1 MGYTTQRTNMLLGLG
16 VSSISD
22 AGVAFAQNHK
32 TLHDYYASI
41 SNNKL
46 AVTKGYFLNEEDV
59 AFRKYI
65 LDISCKGQTK
75 FFKKDL
81 PVLET
86 YTFSELKN
94 LEEDGL
100 IFWNEEGVTVTE
112 TGRQFIRNICK
123 AFDLHLL
130 RSEQMHE
137 KKLFSKAI

>member
-1 MGYTTQRTNMLLGLG
+1 MLLGLG

-22 AGVAFAQNHK
+22 AGVGFAQNHK
-32 TLHDYYASI
+32 ILHDYYASI
-41 SNNKL
+41 SHNEL
-46 AVTKGYFLNEEDV
+46 AVTKGYFLNKEDV
-59 AFRKYI
+59 AFRRYI

-81 PVLET
+81 PILET
-86 YTFSELKN
+86 YSFPELKH
-94 LEEDGL
+94 LEDDRL
-100 IFWNEEGVTVTE
+100 IFWNDEGIAVTE

-130 RSEQMHE
+130 RSEQMQE